1 MASTDFKDYYQI
13 LGVAKTATE
22 KEIRTAFK
30 RLARKYHPDLNPG
43 DLSAEEKFKEINEA
57 HEVLSDPEKRQKY
70 DQFGRYWQQA
80 SPDAGTPG
88 SGFGFDVGG
97 FNVSGFDGDFSRY
110 ANFDEFINEL
120 LGNFAGQGAAPG
132 GTWGASPYGSSSTG
146 VPGSDIEG
154 DVRLSF
160 PEAFQGTEKQFQ
172 IGTEKVTV
180 RIPAGVKPGSRIRLK
195 GKGNVNP
202 LGQVRGD
209 LYLKVILEPHPL
221 FRFEDEQLVF
231 DLPLAADEAALGT
244 QLDIPTPSGTVK
256 LNIPSGTKSGQ
267 LLRLKGKGWP
277 QAKGV
282 QGDLIAKI
290 QIVPPKPLSEPE
302 RELYEKLSHLR
313 TMDPRAQM
321 PKVF

>member
-1 MASTDFKDYYQI
+1 MASTSFKDYYQV

-43 DLSAEEKFKEINEA
+43 DRSAEEKFKEINEA
-57 HEVLSDPEKRQKY
+57 HEVLSDPEKREKY
-70 DQFGRYWQQA
+70 DQFSRWQQV
-80 SPDAGTPG
+80 SSGTGTPG

-97 FNVSGFDGDFSRY
+97 FNVSDFDGDFSRY
-110 ANFDEFINEL
+110 ADFDQFINEL
-120 LGNFAGQGAAPG
+120 LGNFAGQGAGAAG
-132 GTWGASPYGSSSTG
+132 AWGTNPYSSSTTSA
-146 VPGSDIEG
+146 PGSDLEG
-154 DVRLSF
+154 EVRLSF
-160 PEAFQGTEKQFQ
+160 KEAFQGSEKQFQ

-202 LGQVRGD
+202 LSNVRGD
-209 LYLKVILEPHPL
+209 LYLKVNLDPHPL

-231 DLPLAADEAALGT
+231 DLPLAMDEAALGT
-244 QLDIPTPSGTVK
+244 QLDILTPSGTIK
-256 LNIPSGTKSGQ
+256 LNIPSGMKSGQ
-267 LLRLKGKGWP
+267 SLRLKGKGWP
-277 QAKGV
+277 QAKGEA
-282 QGDLIAKI
+282 GDLIAKI
-290 QIVPPKPLSEPE
+290 QIVPPKNLSELE
-302 RELYEKLSHLR
+302 RELYEKLRQLR